1 MKKTISLTLAM
12 VMFTVLVVP
21 MTVSAL
27 SIDVPSHTPA
37 NISFSNFTT
46 ANSPAA
52 SGWNDALGKT
62 AGDNKYA
69 FDRAGEGGDFTPVKG
84 MFGKLSDDT
93 SVKLSKFNNDITAS
107 IYAPSKRVVN
117 GGLGVGDIVVINYNM
132 AFGDKNADRYTYA
145 EFYKNQSSAI
155 GDRAYFFSTEL
166 ASFPTKIEPLL
177 IGTRGNVALFGKTLS
192 KEFHYDINKWYN
204 FEIRITNGDADA
216 QVYCLAELYID
227 GIKFGDTYI
236 KPNTSSAIYRM
247 NGIAD
252 FYFYVDKGHKE
263 TLYLDDLQVGF
274 FRSNASNDM
283 FTEMHQSFELTSK
296 SDAYVTDAIHI
307 DLKNDMTV
315 EEFLADVS
323 YNGRTSTQTGIT
335 EVKVLK
341 NDWTEAQA
349 TDIIEDGWYARVKV
363 SGDWS
368 DSLSRNVYR
377 YYYRKFSPVTYYEN
391 NYETGTMDVPGLKR
405 NYNAYAVNVNT
416 WGVTSE
422 TQGLSDSKSMYATAS
437 NGTPA
442 ATNSY
447 LKLQYYNSQLIL
459 SEEYVVEISVL
470 RKNTSGSF
478 PNVKYILGSFTVL
491 ELSDD
496 ALKVGSNYHTLINKT
511 DSMTNKWIHT
521 AIAVKGN
528 EAKLYVNGEYT
539 GITYS
544 QTAPFGNLLSGNGM
558 NITTSASIPESSGGS
573 FYADNFKVY
582 SGSYKP
588 VTLEV
593 KSENYNTAA
602 NETITAAGNVTVDSF
617 KAATGAVSVYNY
629 ADGNFTAEV
638 TEGNIADGQIAV
650 FKDVKGKVR
659 YFDVELLPVVSD
671 VVFTEENGK
680 VTATVTVENRNA
692 KHVISSGLLV
702 VANRSDN
709 EVFAVNLD
717 KKSDISALGTHS
729 FEASVDYKDGE
740 NIIAYFW
747 DKNLKPFDNSKAVY
761 TK

>member
-1 MKKTISLTLAM
+1 MKKIFSLALAL
-12 VMFTVLVVP
+12 VMLTALFVP
-21 MTVSAL
+21 TTSFAL
-27 SIDVPSHTPA
+27 TYSNDVRA
-37 NISFSNFTT
+37 DINFSNFTT
-46 ANSPAA
+46 SNSP
-52 SGWNDALGKT
+52 SVNVSTSW
-62 AGDNKYA
+62 DNRFTITGNSKYA
-69 FDRAGEGGDFTPVKG
+69 FGNAGTGADFTPVKG
-84 MFGKLSDDT
+84 MFGKSADDT
-93 SVKLSKFNNDITAS
+93 SVKIEKKANSSFAS
-107 IYAPSKRVVN
+107 FHGPAKIIAN
-117 GGLGVGDIVVINYNM
+117 GNLGAENTVIINYNM
-132 AFGDKNADRYTYA
+132 AFGDKNVSRSIYAD
-145 EFYKNQSSAI
+145 FYKNSSNNI
-155 GDRAYFFSTEL
+155 NDKRYFYSTSNAPTSNVEKPIFVVNANGTL
-166 ASFPTKIEPLL
+166 SFFNT
-177 IGTRGNVALFGKTLS
+177 TLS
-192 KEFHYDINKWYN
+192 KQFYYNLNTWYN
-204 FEIRITNGDADA
+204 FEIRITNGNETDS
-216 QVYCLAELYID
+216 VYSLAELFID
-227 GIKFGDTYI
+227 GIKFGETSI
-236 KPNTSSAIYRM
+236 KSYEGAYQM
-247 NGIAD
+247 NGLSSISLYLAGD
-252 FYFYVDKGHKE
+252 NHTE
-263 TLYLDDLQVGF
+263 ILYLDDFQIGY
-274 FRSNASNDM
+274 FRSDAANDM
-283 FTEMHQSFELTSK
+283 FVEMHQGFELTSK
-296 SDAYVTDAIHI
+296 SDAYITDNIHI

-323 YNGRTSTQTGIT
+323 YNGGTSTQTGIT

-341 NDWTEAQA
+341 SDWSEAQA

-363 SGDWS
+363 EGDNNS
-368 DSLSRNVYR
+368 TLDRNVYR

-391 NYETGTMDVPGLKR
+391 NYETGTMEVPGLKR

-437 NGTPA
+437 NGTPT
-442 ATNSY
+442 ATNSH
-447 LKLQYYNSQLIL
+447 LKLQYYNSQLTL

-582 SGSYKP
+582 SGSYNP

-593 KSENYNTAA
+593 KSKNYNTSA
-602 NETITAAGNVTVDSF
+602 NETITVAGNVAVSDF

-629 ADGNFTAEV
+629 ADGKFTAEV

-650 FKDVKGKVR
+650 FKDAKGKVR
-659 YFDVELLPVVSD
+659 YFDIELLPVVSD
-671 VVFTEENGK
+671 VVFTEDNGK